1 MAYGGAIPILTLL
14 ILPRILR
21 MYWHSPCHNLLAYRV
36 PIVGIFWGTG
46 GVYANMADGGCHPDT
61 KKSHFSLMPNH

>member
-1 MAYGGAIPILTLL
+1 MVYGLLGASLILTLL
-14 ILPRILR
+14 TPPFILR

-46 GVYANMADGGCHPDT
+46 GVLRVCRRRLFPPRY
-61 KKSHFSLMPNH
+61 KKESF